1 MAQRKLHP
9 VWTNVERTTFDA
21 LQRYLRDTNMGVSE
35 FVREIIIAKLL
46 DEHYLEQDQLEELVL
61 GR

>member
-1 MAQRKLHP
+1 MSQRKLHP
-9 VWTNVERTTFDA
+9 VWTNIERTTFDA

-46 DEHYLEQDQLEELVL
+46 DEGYMQAEQLEELVI